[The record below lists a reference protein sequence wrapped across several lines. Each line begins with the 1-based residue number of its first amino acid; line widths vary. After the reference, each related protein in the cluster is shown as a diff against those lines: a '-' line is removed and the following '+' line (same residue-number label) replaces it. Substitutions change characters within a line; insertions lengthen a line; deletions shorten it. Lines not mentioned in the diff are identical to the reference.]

1 MKKEALC
8 TDGVIIREGGLE
20 DLDAVAALWEELTG
34 LHHALD
40 NRFWTRAEDG
50 REKYRDWVAE
60 GLAEDDRM
68 LIVAEAGGRVVGFI
82 HGMVK
87 DGPAPLAPK
96 LIGHVTDLIVAEG
109 HRRRGLGT
117 RLVEAAS
124 RRFRE
129 KDAHELTINAAV
141 CNRRA
146 REFWKTMGFEPWTQT
161 LWKPL
166 A

>member
-1 MKKEALC
+1 MC
-8 TDGVIIREGGLE
+8 TDGVIIREGGQE

-40 NRFWTRAEDG
+40 NRFWIRAEDG

-60 GLAEDDRM
+60 GLDEGDRM
-68 LIVAEAGGRVVGFI
+68 LVVAEAQGRVVGFI

-87 DGPAPLAPK
+87 DAPTPLAPK
-96 LIGHVTDLIVAEG
+96 LTGQVTDLIVAEG
-109 HRRRGLGT
+109 HRGRGVGT

-129 KDAHELTINAAV
+129 KDAQELILNAAV
-141 CNRRA
+141 CNKPA
-146 REFWKTMGFEPWTQT
+146 REFWEAMGFEPWTQT